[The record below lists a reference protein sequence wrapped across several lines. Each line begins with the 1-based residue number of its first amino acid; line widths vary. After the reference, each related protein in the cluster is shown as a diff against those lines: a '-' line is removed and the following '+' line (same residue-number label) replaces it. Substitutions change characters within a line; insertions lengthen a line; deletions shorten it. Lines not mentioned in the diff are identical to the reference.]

1 MNKLTFILVCSVF
14 INVLLALYLV
24 KVRWENVQLTENIE
38 ALTIQNNKVLE
49 LHIKLITELNILNSN
64 AKNENIAKEKLQMID
79 PDG

>member
-1 MNKLTFILVCSVF
+1 MNKLTFILVCSVL

-49 LHIKLITELNILNSN
+49 LHTKLITELNILNSN

>member
-1 MNKLTFILVCSVF
+1 MCSVF

-24 KVRWENVQLTENIE
+24 KVRWENVQLAENIE

-49 LHIKLITELNILNSN
+49 LHTKLITELNILNSN

>member
-1 MNKLTFILVCSVF
+1 MSKLTFILVCSVF

-49 LHIKLITELNILNSN
+49 LHTKLITELNILNSK

>member
-1 MNKLTFILVCSVF
+1 MNKQTFILACSVF

-49 LHIKLITELNILNSN
+49 LHTKLITELNILNSN

>member
-1 MNKLTFILVCSVF
+1 MSKLTFILVCSVF

-49 LHIKLITELNILNSN
+49 LHTKLITELNILNSN